1 LNLVLKLIEVVY
13 LGVNVFRGVALVVL
27 LDERLDLSEGFST
40 HVACDERN
48 TLLLRY
54 LFSLKHKEEVLLHE
68 PVIELGT
75 VSMVEI
81 RLVDID
87 IVGLNRVGHVD
98 VRTTRAR
105 RGSSC
110 S

>member
-1 LNLVLKLIEVVY
+1 M
-13 LGVNVFRGVALVVL
+13 
-27 LDERLDLSEGFST
+27 
-40 HVACDERN
+40 HVACDKRN

-54 LFSLKHKEEVLLHE
+54 LFSLKHKEEVLLHKL
-68 PVIELGT
+68 VIKLST

-81 RLVDID
+81 RLVNID

-98 VRTTRAR
+98 VRATRAC